1 MGPVDKGERM
11 MERKGA
17 RISAR
22 DTDETSAIQ
31 QDFTG
36 VHTYQR
42 HVHIPRVLLKDLFS
56 SSKPDIR
63 SSSLLPCCGVERCW
77 TLVFE
82 VRGCLPGLS
91 PWYKKFA
98 YLMTIWNSFA

>member
-36 VHTYQR
+36 VHAYQR
-42 HVHIPRVLLKDLFS
+42 HVHIPRELLRDLFS

-63 SSSLLPCCGVERCW
+63 SSSLLPCCGVD
-77 TLVFE
+77 TL
-82 VRGCLPGLS
+82 LDPGLRS
-91 PWYKKFA
+91 PRLLA
-98 YLMTIWNSFA
+98 RAESLV